1 MVVGEGLQ
9 TLEVVNQLLNNMMI
23 GLDVL
28 IAGENLMRQQ
38 PKDIYLIA
46 KTRLK
51 ISMQESDRL
60 KESVGE
66 DIKDDKKL
74 TRI

>member
-1 MVVGEGLQ
+1 VVGEGLQ